1 MMARRRVT
9 EVVPAD
15 EAAIVSALCTQI
27 GVLRDRM
34 TTEVSWHV
42 LEQHFYEALR
52 GRRTLSAAVVIA
64 WADAGHPAADRAVR
78 RYGAEILDQHRE
90 GELLAQARAQIVKIL
105 LRPFVPFPQG
115 RHVVANLMR
124 DLWLPAV
131 IWWVANGLD
140 IPPTRSRTTTAPS
153 AAYFVSRA
161 LHKCGMPLSEKRLNQ
176 LYWERGK
183 VAKELEASMPLVPT
197 SALTVR

>member
-1 MMARRRVT
+1 MKRRT
-9 EVVPAD
+9 EILPAD
-15 EAAIVSALCTQI
+15 EAQIVDAICAEIDKV
-27 GVLRDRM
+27 RDRM
-34 TTEVSWHV
+34 TTEASWRV
-42 LEQHFYEALR
+42 LEQHFYEALL

-90 GELLAQARAQIVKIL
+90 GELLAQTRAQIVKIL

-124 DLWLPAV
+124 DLWLPV
-131 IWWVANGLD
+131 LVLWVARALGA
-140 IPPTRSRTTTAPS
+140 PPTRSRTTTTPS
-153 AAYFVSRA
+153 GAYFVSKA
-161 LHKCGMPLSEKRLNQ
+161 LHKCGMKLSERRLNR

-183 VAKELEASMPLVPT
+183 VAEELEASMPLVPA
-197 SALTVR
+197 SALPAP